1 MKMEDVIFK
10 LVNEFGTESERTNCD
25 KVRAIFV
32 KMLGDRDVPD
42 ALANKVFSAGNQL
55 RKLGIS

>member
-10 LVNEFGTESERTNCD
+10 LVNEFGTESERKNCD
-25 KVRAIFV
+25 KVTAIFV

-42 ALANKVFSAGNQL
+42 ALANKVVSAGNQL

>member
-10 LVNEFGTESERTNCD
+10 LVNEFGTEGERKNCD
-25 KVRAIFV
+25 KVTALFV
-32 KMLGDRDVPD
+32 KLAGDRDVPD
-42 ALANKVFSAGNQL
+42 AVANKVISAGNQL